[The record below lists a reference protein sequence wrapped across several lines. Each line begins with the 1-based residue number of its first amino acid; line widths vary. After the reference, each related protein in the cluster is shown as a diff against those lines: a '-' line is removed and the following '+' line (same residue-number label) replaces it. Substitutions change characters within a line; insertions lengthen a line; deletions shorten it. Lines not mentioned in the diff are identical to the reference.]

1 MAASPGRKR
10 KANNVSLWMRV
21 NQALNFLLALLLGI
35 TAYLQVRRADAVI
48 WVVVFLVPAVITF
61 LTSIKIHLSALPE
74 VKVVSSVHIA
84 CCLCLLVYLG
94 IRLIHG
100 MANQFST
107 IIMFDGND
115 VIQNSY
121 NPLDYQE
128 GWEIIALILVV
139 AWMKYLASTSREHMR
154 ESGMKPVE
162 ISPLW
167 MLKAMGVV
175 VVVPLGLASFC
186 YIEGVNSTAKAL
198 YGSLRSASDPLPPVY
213 NPVAQPQSGMEH

>member
-10 KANNVSLWMRV
+10 KTNVSFWMRM
-21 NQALNFLLALLLGI
+21 NQALNFILAILLGT
-35 TAYLQVRRADAVI
+35 TAYLQVQRADAVI
-48 WVVVFLVPAVITF
+48 WVVIFLVPATITF
-61 LTSIKIHLSALPE
+61 LTAIKLQMGALPE

-100 MANQFST
+100 MANQYST

-115 VIQNSY
+115 VVQNSY

-128 GWEIIALILVV
+128 GWEIIAIILVV
-139 AWMKYLASTSREHMR
+139 AWMKYLASTSREQMR
-154 ESGMKPVE
+154 ESGIKPAEV
-162 ISPLW
+162 SPQW

-186 YIEGVNSTAKAL
+186 YIEGVNSSVKAL
-198 YGSLRSASDPLPPVY
+198 YGGLRSASDPIPPVY
-213 NPVAQPQSGMEH
+213 NPVAQPQSGWEH